1 MIFKSNWT
9 KNQVSDKELFD
20 YIGDMNNMPSI
31 LPEQVVDVKADHD
44 NLSFT
49 IQGMGSIALR
59 VAKREPNKLIQLVPE
74 GKTPFQ
80 FVLNIYIRDTES
92 PSHQVTKSMSVS
104 ESVSVSVSECCF
116 EIDAQLNPLMQMM
129 ASRPLQNL
137 VNMMASRAE
146 GLKS

>member
-1 MIFKSNWT
+1 MIFSSKWV
-9 KNQVSDKELFD
+9 KDLRSDRELFE
-20 YIGDMNNMPSI
+20 YIGDMNNMPPI
-31 LPEQVVDVKADHD
+31 LPEQVVNISSDAD

-59 VAKREPNKLIQLVPE
+59 VFNRKPNELIQLSPV

-80 FVLNIYIRDTES
+80 FVLNIYIRNYES
-92 PSHQVTKSMSVS
+92 AS
-104 ESVSVSVSECCF
+104 EYCF

-137 VNMMASRAE
+137 VNMMASRI
-146 GLKS
+146 

>member
-92 PSHQVTKSMSVS
+92 TSHQVTKSM
-104 ESVSVSVSECCF
+104 SVSECCF

-146 GLKS
+146 ELKS

>member
-104 ESVSVSVSECCF
+104 ESVSVSECCF

>member
-104 ESVSVSVSECCF
+104 ESVSESECCF

-146 GLKS
+146 ELKG

>member
-9 KNQVSDKELFD
+9 TNQRSEKELFD
-20 YIGDMNNMPSI
+20 YIGDMNNMPPI
-31 LPEQVVDVKADHD
+31 LPEQVVNITADTD

-59 VAKREPNKLIQLVPE
+59 VFNRKPNELIQLSPV

-80 FVLNIYIRDTES
+80 FVLNIHIRNI
-92 PSHQVTKSMSVS
+92 PNS
-104 ESVSVSVSECCF
+104 ESKSECCF

-137 VNMMASRAE
+137 VNMMASRI
-146 GLKS
+146 

>member
-92 PSHQVTKSMSVS
+92 PSHQVTKS
-104 ESVSVSVSECCF
+104 VSECCF

-146 GLKS
+146 ELKG